1 VGTLIQSYSMIA
13 TALFAVVSATVGV
26 RMLLLSR
33 RTGCKPELLLGCGV
47 LGTAVFG
54 YGVLI
59 AASVVRGP
67 GNNLDTTTTQLV
79 LQGAGVV
86 LHDLGVTCFVL
97 FVLTTFR
104 AGERWALALASL
116 LIGSI
121 WIGDIGWE
129 SLNRFRDAGIGNA
142 FWWMRYGVIWTYP
155 LWAMIESYRY
165 YVLMRR
171 RLALGLV
178 DPLVA
183 NRFFLWGTGS
193 LGTLLAIWTSSIPF
207 MLVNDVRTALA
218 AMPLIQ
224 VVTATFGVVTVVVYY
239 LTFFPP
245 TAYKRWVAGAPA
257 TA

>member
-1 VGTLIQSYSMIA
+1 MATLMQSYSMIA
-13 TALFAVVSATVGV
+13 TALFVGISAIVGF
-26 RMLLLSR
+26 RMLLLWR
-33 RTGCKPELLLGCGV
+33 RTGRKPELLLGCGV

-67 GNNLDTTTTQLV
+67 GNNFGTTALERG
-79 LQGAGVV
+79 LQGSGEL
-86 LHDLGVTCFVL
+86 LHDIGVTCFVL

-104 AGERWALALASL
+104 AGERWAIALAAL
-116 LIGSI
+116 AIGCL
-121 WIGDIGWE
+121 WVGGLAWE
-129 SLNRFRDAGIGNA
+129 SINGFRSAAVGNG
-142 FWWMRYGVIWTYP
+142 FWWLRYGIIWTYP
-155 LWAMIESYRY
+155 LWPMIESYRY

-193 LGTLLAIWTSSIPF
+193 LGTALAIWVSSIPF
-207 MLVNDVRTALA
+207 LMMDDLAAALA
-218 AMPLIQ
+218 AMPAIQ

-245 TAYKRWVAGAPA
+245 AAYKRWVAGAAA

>member
-1 VGTLIQSYSMIA
+1 MFVA
-13 TALFAVVSATVGV
+13 VSAIVGF
-26 RMLLLSR
+26 RMLLLWR
-33 RTGCKPELLLGCGV
+33 RSGCRPELFLGCGV

-67 GNNLDTTTTQLV
+67 GNNVDTTMLQLG
-79 LQGAGVV
+79 LQGSGVV

-97 FVLTTFR
+97 FVLSTFR
-104 AGERWALALASL
+104 AGERWAIALAAL

-121 WIGDIGWE
+121 WIGDVGWE
-129 SLNRFRDAGIGNA
+129 SVNRFRDAGIGNA

-155 LWAMIESYRY
+155 LWAIVESYWY
-165 YVLMRR
+165 YGLMRR

-193 LGTLLAIWTSSIPF
+193 LGTLAAIWVSSIPF
-207 MLVNDVRTALA
+207 MLVNDPARALA
-218 AMPLIQ
+218 WMPQIQ
-224 VVTATFGVVTVVVYY
+224 VVTATVGVVTVVAYY

-245 TAYKRWVAGAPA
+245 AAYKRWVLGAPA

>member
-1 VGTLIQSYSMIA
+1 VGTLIQSYSMTA
-13 TALFAVVSATVGV
+13 TALFVVVSAIVGF
-26 RMLLLSR
+26 RMLLLWL
-33 RTGCKPELLLGCGV
+33 RTGCKPELFLGCGV

-67 GNNLDTTTTQLV
+67 GNNFDTTSTELA
-79 LQGAGVV
+79 LQGSGVV

-104 AGERWALALASL
+104 AGERWAAVLASL
-116 LIGSI
+116 LIGSL
-121 WIGDIGWE
+121 WIGDLGWE
-129 SLNRFRDAGIGNA
+129 SINRFHDAGIGNA

-207 MLVNDVRTALA
+207 MLMSNPGRALA
-218 AMPLIQ
+218 VAPLVQ
-224 VVTATFGVVTVVVYY
+224 MVTATFGVVTVIIYY

-245 TAYKRWVAGAPA
+245 TAYKRWVTGAAA